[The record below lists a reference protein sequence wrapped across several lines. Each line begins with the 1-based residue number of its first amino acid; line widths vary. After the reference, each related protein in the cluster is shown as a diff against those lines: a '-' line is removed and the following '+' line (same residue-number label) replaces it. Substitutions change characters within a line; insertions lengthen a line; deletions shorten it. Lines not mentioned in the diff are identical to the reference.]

1 MIQVKV
7 HFKAITDVYTFVGI
21 VSKYPFEV
29 DMCSGRYIIDAK
41 SIMGVFSLD
50 LLSDIQLNI
59 YSDGFMYKNTQIR
72 LFLLK
77 NVFF

>member
-59 YSDGFMYKNTQIR
+59 YSDNADD
-72 LFLLK
+72 LLSEIDAYVVK
-77 NVFF
+77 

>member
-1 MIQVKV
+1 MTQVKV

-21 VSKYPFEV
+21 VSKYTFDV
-29 DMCSGRYIIDAK
+29 DMCSGRYVIDAK

-59 YSDGFMYKNTQIR
+59 HSDNAAELIADIDAYIVK
-72 LFLLK
+72 
-77 NVFF
+77 